1 MTKAGSIP
9 RFALVCRTTLR
20 LLRRRSR
27 QQTLR
32 VLLITTARLRRL
44 RRRLRRRTRRQALRF
59 LLVATVRVR
68 RFRVWCQAQIAKA
81 RFVAGA
87 LIPALLVLAIGFL
100 VFRHRVQWQKAS
112 ETLGNIGIL
121 SHLEIAVG
129 AAMLGVIGIV
139 FSLSIF
145 SIRQAAE
152 SGTTLTLREYARDWV
167 FRAVYW
173 TLALFA
179 SLAMLSALQ
188 KNEFGLYRACLTLG
202 ILGASFLILKVYFDR
217 AMKFFDPHF
226 TITKVA
232 NRATK
237 LLKRIQRL
245 ERAVQ
250 MEVRYQRSR
259 RRT

>member
-1 MTKAGSIP
+1 MPYFAIFPFSKLDIP
-9 RFALVCRTTLR
+9 RLALVCRTTLR
-20 LLRRRSR
+20 LLRRRTR

-32 VLLITTARLRRL
+32 FLLIATVSVRRL
-44 RRRLRRRTRRQALRF
+44 
-59 LLVATVRVR
+59 
-68 RFRVWCQAQIAKA
+68 RVWCQAQIAKA
-81 RFVAGA
+81 RFVAWA

-100 VFRHRVQWQKAS
+100 LFRHRVQWQKAS
-112 ETLGNIGIL
+112 ETLGNKGIL
-121 SHLEIAVG
+121 SQLEIAVG

-145 SIRQAAE
+145 SIQQAAE
-152 SGTTLTLREYARDWV
+152 RGTTLTLREYARDWV

-179 SLAMLSALQ
+179 SLAMLGALQ
-188 KNEFGLYRACLTLG
+188 KNESGLYRVCLTLG

-232 NRATK
+232 KRATK

-250 MEVRYQRSR
+250 SEVRYQRSR
-259 RRT
+259 KRT

>member
-1 MTKAGSIP
+1 MPYFAIFPFSKLDIP
-9 RFALVCRTTLR
+9 RLALVCRTTLR
-20 LLRRRSR
+20 LLRRRTR

-32 VLLITTARLRRL
+32 FLLIATVRLRRL
-44 RRRLRRRTRRQALRF
+44 RL
-59 LLVATVRVR
+59 
-68 RFRVWCQAQIAKA
+68 WSQAQIAKT
-81 RFVAGA
+81 RFVARA
-87 LIPALLVLAIGFL
+87 LILALLVLAIGGL

-112 ETLGNIGIL
+112 ETLGNKGTL
-121 SHLEIAVG
+121 SQLEIAVG

-145 SIRQAAE
+145 SIQQAAE
-152 SGTTLTLREYARDWV
+152 RGTTLTLREYARDWV

-188 KNEFGLYRACLTLG
+188 KNESGLYRACLTLC
-202 ILGASFLILKVYFDR
+202 IFGASFVLLEVYFNR
-217 AMKFFDPHF
+217 AIKFLDPHF

-245 ERAVQ
+245 ERALQ
-250 MEVRYQRSR
+250 TEVRYQRSR